1 MTGPNTDWKG
11 KVVLVTGGSSGIG
24 LATARLLAARG
35 AQVWLVAR
43 RLTTLEVAQ
52 AEVQTQ
58 SGELCGIVAA
68 DVSNWEQ
75 AHTAVERVTREAG
88 LPDLLINAA
97 GVTHPGY
104 VHEIPLEIFHEM
116 MDINYFGT
124 LNMIKAVLPGMLA
137 RGTGCIVNIS
147 SAAGFVTGP
156 GYGAYSPSKYA
167 VRGLSDVLRA
177 ELKPHGLRVS
187 LVYPPD
193 TDTPQLAHEKQLKTP
208 ELQQVSDDAGVG
220 PFRFGVLSAEQV
232 AHAIL
237 DGIQR
242 ESYIILPGKGNHLL
256 YHLVRL
262 LGGLVYTMTDDQWAQ
277 ARRKHNQR

>member
-1 MTGPNTDWKG
+1 MTGSNTDWKG

-24 LATARLLAARG
+24 LATARLLAMRG
-35 AQVWLVAR
+35 AHVWLAAR
-43 RLTTLEVAQ
+43 RFTALEAAQ
-52 AEVQTQ
+52 AEVQAE
-58 SGELCGIVAA
+58 SGGQCGIVAA

-75 AHTAVERVTREAG
+75 AQAAVECVTREAG
-88 LPDLLINAA
+88 LPDLLINSA
-97 GVTHPGY
+97 GVTYPGY
-104 VHEIPLEIFHEM
+104 MHEIPLEIFHEM

-137 RGTGCIVNIS
+137 RGTGYIVNVS

-187 LVYPPD
+187 IVYPPD
-193 TDTPQLAHEKQLKTP
+193 TDTPQLAYEKRLKTP
-208 ELQQVSDDAGVG
+208 ELQQVSDDAGIG
-220 PFRFGVLSAEQV
+220 PFRFGVLSAEHV
-232 AHAIL
+232 ANAIL
-237 DGIQR
+237 DGIQH
-242 ESYIILPGKGNHLL
+242 ESYIILPGRGNYVL

-262 LGGLVYTMTDDQWAQ
+262 LGGLIYTMTDDQWAE
-277 ARRKHNQR
+277 ARRKQNQR